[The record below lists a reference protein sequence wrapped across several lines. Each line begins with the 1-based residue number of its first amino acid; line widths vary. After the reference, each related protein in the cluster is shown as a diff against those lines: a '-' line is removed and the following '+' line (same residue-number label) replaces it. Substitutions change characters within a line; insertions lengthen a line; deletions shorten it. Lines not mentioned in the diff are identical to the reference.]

1 MPTPPMPLEIGDEM
15 RRMWQLFDRVRD
27 HRDAHGRY
35 LIRMFVSLPS
45 RTVCITFVMQS
56 MSTL

>member
-1 MPTPPMPLEIGDEM
+1 MPLEVSDEL

-27 HRDAHGRY
+27 YRDVHGRY

-45 RTVCITFVMQS
+45 RTVCVIFA
-56 MSTL
+56 